1 VVQINKMS
9 LKRLKHQKLKKK
21 LYAKSRLIILN
32 EDTFEEIFSLPLTL
46 MNVFVVA
53 TLGAIIIITFTTFL
67 IAFTP
72 LREYIPGYASSELR
86 QNAVQLAIK
95 SDSLSNALKKNEAY
109 LQAVK
114 KVLNGQVE
122 YANVN
127 KDSILSKSSDKPN
140 IDDVQKI
147 DADKELRDMIANE
160 EKVKT
165 ASIKRK

>member
-1 VVQINKMS
+1 MVQFLKMS

-53 TLGAIIIITFTTFL
+53 TLGTIVIITLTTFL

-72 LREYIPGYASSELR
+72 LREYIPGYASSKLR

-109 LQAVK
+109 LQAVQ

-122 YANVN
+122 YAKIN
-127 KDSILSKSSDKPN
+127 KDSILSKNTEKSN
-140 IDDVQKI
+140 IDDVEKN
-147 DADKELRDMIANE
+147 DADADLRNLVSED
-160 EKVKT
+160 EKKL
-165 ASIKRK
+165 IKN

>member
-1 VVQINKMS
+1 MS
-9 LKRLKHQKLKKK
+9 GKRLKRQILKKK

-53 TLGAIIIITFTTFL
+53 TLGAIVIITATTFL

-86 QNAVQLAIK
+86 QNAIQLAIK

-109 LQAVK
+109 LQSVV
-114 KVLNGQVE
+114 KVLNGDLD
-122 YANVN
+122 YAKVN
-127 KDSILSKSSDKPN
+127 KDSILAKSTDVPSIN
-140 IDDVQKI
+140 DVQKV
-147 DADKELRDMIANE
+147 DEDQELREMVASE
-160 EKVKT
+160 EKQFAPTK
-165 ASIKRK
+165 KRK

>member
-1 VVQINKMS
+1 MLDKLQKRQI
-9 LKRLKHQKLKKK
+9 LKKK

-53 TLGAIIIITFTTFL
+53 TLGAIVIITFTTFL

-86 QNAVQLAIK
+86 HNAIKLAIK

-109 LQAVK
+109 LQSVV
-114 KVLNGQVE
+114 KVLNGELE
-122 YANVN
+122 YAKVN
-127 KDSILSKSSDKPN
+127 KDSILAKSTEVPN
-140 IDDVQKI
+140 IDDVKKVDEDQ
-147 DADKELRDMIANE
+147 ELRKMVSDE
-160 EKVKT
+160 EKAFAPTK
-165 ASIKRK
+165 KRR

>member
-1 VVQINKMS
+1 MS

-53 TLGAIIIITFTTFL
+53 TLGTIVIITLTTFL

-72 LREYIPGYASSELR
+72 LREYIPGYASSKLR

-109 LQAVK
+109 LQAVQ

-122 YANVN
+122 YAKIN
-127 KDSILSKSSDKPN
+127 KDSILSKNTEKSN
-140 IDDVQKI
+140 IDDVEKN
-147 DADKELRDMIANE
+147 DADADLRNLVSED
-160 EKVKT
+160 EKKL
-165 ASIKRK
+165 IKN